1 MCRCRLTELNCV
13 RTKMRF
19 KPEWMQLD
27 TGISMSRYFPAIG
40 TAGLLRDL
48 VSGNRRVPRPPPRIS
63 ETTRGMKPLLR
74 LCCGERPSI
83 RDGDNHQ
90 HVLSLCLSHFIVHD
104 RKDDG
109 ERAGAAAGTSTAARS
124 VRNWEIT
131 SRATCSTRRPSGP
144 RQDRYRLP
152 ACTTARHA
160 TCRRPP
166 GPDNRELSGMGRNRP
181 ECPAASSR
189 SPRRREDG
197 GSRGESPRPDNS

>member
-19 KPEWMQLD
+19 RPECMQLD

-63 ETTRGMKPLLR
+63 ETTRGMTPLLR

-83 RDGDNHQ
+83 RAGDNHQ
-90 HVLSLCLSHFIVHD
+90 HVPSLYLSHFIVHD

-109 ERAGAAAGTSTAARS
+109 EMMAACRFLRRDKDAESRAG
-124 VRNWEIT
+124 
-131 SRATCSTRRPSGP
+131 
-144 RQDRYRLP
+144 
-152 ACTTARHA
+152 
-160 TCRRPP
+160 P
-166 GPDNRELSGMGRNRP
+166 G
-181 ECPAASSR
+181 
-189 SPRRREDG
+189 
-197 GSRGESPRPDNS
+197 RGELDRRQRHGRTLELGEAPVHTVRA